1 MDWLEANVLSK
12 SQEQLSLQW
21 PQKQRRSHVARGNPA
36 CQLAL
41 AEQRPAEGTEGR
53 QDRRNPEHP
62 PGAHSLAGELTV
74 RCGPEGWSAWE
85 CGRISGEG
93 ELASSRSYPG
103 RLPDLCWVLQVG
115 RLWPRER
122 TKCYYR
128 ADRREATLS
137 VSFLLPHT
145 SVTKFEAS
153 AGFELG
159 PVPSS
164 HCLPSLAHR

>member
-74 RCGPEGWSAWE
+74 RCGPEGWLAWE

-93 ELASSRSYPG
+93 ELASSRVTQGGSRTYAGSY
-103 RLPDLCWVLQVG
+103 RWVDFGHV
-115 RLWPRER
+115 REPNAI
-122 TKCYYR
+122 TVLIEGKQP
-128 ADRREATLS
+128 L
-137 VSFLLPHT
+137 VFP
-145 SVTKFEAS
+145 F
-153 AGFELG
+153 F
-159 PVPSS
+159 
-164 HCLPSLAHR
+164 SLTPP